1 MMSAAVDLVYVVARN
16 GSNDELRY
24 SLRSVAAN
32 LPHRHVVVA
41 GYQPRWLTGVAHVP
55 VAQDSDKWTNQAR
68 NVRAA
73 LAEVDDRF
81 VLFNDDFFVVE
92 PAGEVPVM
100 HGGSLAKTIKGL
112 KRRSHPYALR
122 MIDTLEFLGGDALSF
137 DRIHTPLP
145 MRRDEARRMFADID
159 GRYLFRSV
167 YGNWFHDGGVETGD
181 VKVRGRTVGVSGVFV
196 STSDRSWQRSEV
208 GRRVRRLFPD
218 PCVYEA
224 DR

>member
-1 MMSAAVDLVYVVARN
+1 MTSAAVDLVYVVARN

-100 HGGSLAKTIKGL
+100 HGGPL
-112 KRRSHPYALR
+112 KRLVDGLRNRDHPYAR
-122 MIDTLEFLGGDALSF
+122 RVFDTFEYLGGGLAYDA
-137 DRIHTPLP
+137 IHTPLP
-145 MRRDEARRMFADID
+145 MRRRDAREMFAEIG

-167 YGNWFHDGGVETGD
+167 YGNWFHGGGVEVAD
-181 VKVRGRTVGVSGVFV
+181 VKVRGRTVRAEGVFC
-196 STSDRSWQRSEV
+196 STSNRSWKRSEV
-208 GRRVRRLFPD
+208 GRQVRRLFPD